1 MLDLGMLMY
10 AGLLILVIWRFL
22 CFYRCC
28 GIWLSFL
35 NYTSLLYVMLAGM
48 LAYCLNGFF
57 AAARDDLEQYYVIA
71 HSEANPWSIH
81 WLKPFVQL
89 TPIAVLVTLVLAW
102 FQTDAHIFEIHKGKG
117 ILKHD
122 RAVQI
127 IALPAVF
134 GVMALASMVPILELV
149 TGKIDQEM
157 INSPFGVDLK
167 DKFQKKIDEIRM
179 NLHMG
184 GSSEVLLS
192 TGQHVWFDVLPEWE
206 EGKRLALW
214 RYETCFYVADLFE
227 AWALYQFGMLVL
239 GLIKESYKRQELS
252 DSEAKREAAR
262 ELLQSHQAVT
272 TLTWLG
278 TMSFVLVCVGQTACS
293 LWPYV
298 GGEGEKQEFLT
309 LEFQFAGFI
318 ASGAAIYNV
327 FVVEQAYHHQL
338 APCSPVLKF
347 LSVKILVSLS
357 FFQKGILVTLQV
369 AQHFLPTLMQR
380 FVKEVPVVGDIINM
394 TDVQMHLFYPA
405 VILAECFLAGIMH
418 LWAWKPVETWYEE
431 VASEKTPLMSEK
443 IKIYD
448 PIEPAEKAA
457 DVAV

>member
-10 AGLLILVIWRFL
+10 GGLVVLVLWRGL

-28 GIWLSFL
+28 GLWLSFL
-35 NYTSLLYVMLAGM
+35 NYTSLLYGLLAGM
-48 LAYCLNGFF
+48 LVYCLNGFY
-57 AAARDDLEQYYVIA
+57 AAAKSDLEQAYVLE
-71 HSEANPWSIH
+71 HPEANPWTIE
-81 WLKPFVQL
+81 WLKPFVML
-89 TPIAVLVTLVLAW
+89 TPIAVIVTLILAW
-102 FQTDAHIFEIHKGKG
+102 FQTDAHVFEIHKGVSDV
-117 ILKHD
+117 KHD

-149 TGKIDQEM
+149 TGQIDQEM
-157 INSPFGVDLK
+157 INAPFGVDIR
-167 DKFQKKIDEIRM
+167 DKLQRRFEAMKFSMDA
-179 NLHMG
+179 
-184 GSSEVLLS
+184 SSAVLLS
-192 TGQHVWFDVLPEWE
+192 TGNNVTADVLPVWE
-206 EGKRLALW
+206 DVKRLALW